1 MTDHIQLAETFRRF
15 ADQQAMGLSPLY
27 ATLSRA
33 VARTPELLDL
43 AARTQ
48 PGQPAP
54 NMLLAAVH
62 HILRRGVK
70 HPLAPY
76 FTGSPWGSSPAR
88 RRSSARVRSSAW
100 CSSALSRVRA

>member
-1 MTDHIQLAETFRRF
+1 MTDHTQLADTFLRF
-15 ADQQAMGLSPLY
+15 ADQQATGLSPLY

-62 HILRRGVK
+62 HMLRHGVQ
-70 HPLAPY
+70 HPLAAY
-76 FTGSPWGSSPAR
+76 FTGREDPNQD
-88 RRSSARVRSSAW
+88 
-100 CSSALSRVRA
+100 RAPPTC